1 MRLRD
6 IVESSAPALPSNVE
20 RTLPHAAIIPELPN
34 NDAYRQYRYV
44 VALASAKAREN
55 GEVDFDPNSTWN
67 EALAVVTFSDAELE
81 IIELA
86 NKMMGVSSEMISKS
100 PSIEPDDTHIVSPVM
115 KFNMTESMR
124 STIDKL
130 ADE

>member
-6 IVESSAPALPSNVE
+6 IVESSIPALPTNVE
-20 RTLPHAAIIPELPN
+20 RTLPYTAVIPELPN
-34 NDAYRQYRYV
+34 QDPYKQYRYV
-44 VALASAKAREN
+44 VALASAKAKEN

-100 PSIEPDDTHIVSPVM
+100 PSVEPTDTHTASPVM

>member
-6 IVESSAPALPSNVE
+6 LIESATPELPANIE
-20 RTLPHAAIIPELPN
+20 RTLPHAMVIPELPN
-34 NDAYRQYRYV
+34 NDAYKQYRYV

-55 GEVDFDPNSTWN
+55 GEVDFDPSSTWN
-67 EALAVVTFSDAELE
+67 EALAVVTFNDAELE
-81 IIELA
+81 IVELA

-100 PSIEPDDTHIVSPVM
+100 PSIEPDDTNTASPVM

-124 STIDKL
+124 NTIDQL
-130 ADE
+130 TDE

>member
-6 IVESSAPALPSNVE
+6 IIESSTPELPSNIE
-20 RTLPHAAIIPELPN
+20 RTLPHAAIIPDLPN
-34 NDAYRQYRYV
+34 NDSYRQYRYV
-44 VALASAKAREN
+44 VALASAKAKEN

-67 EALAVVTFSDAELE
+67 EALAVIAYTDAELE

-100 PSIEPDDTHIVSPVM
+100 PSIEPDDTHIASPVM
-115 KFNMTESMR
+115 KFSMTESMR
-124 STIDKL
+124 NTLDKL
-130 ADE
+130 SDE